1 MVILNVQKK
10 QVPAEISSNIAKI
23 DEKMEN
29 IRVSLNSLTEQ
40 TCNELLDI
48 AISIRDKYAND

>member
-40 TCNELLDI
+40 ACKEFLET
-48 AISIRDKYAND
+48 AISIRNKYAND